1 VDLQVRQIQLSRVAL
16 LPITTGTMGNERNRM
31 PLDDD
36 SSGRTGADDQADE
49 PNGKM
54 VIRVRRGALRRFDQL
69 KTKSA
74 GLPVEIK
81 WDRREADRRSG
92 PADSGGERRLGERR
106 QRPPFTWE
114 TADFVVVGDTSS
126 RSEDDTT
133 PPDTSLDERD
143 RRQS

>member
-1 VDLQVRQIQLSRVAL
+1 
-16 LPITTGTMGNERNRM
+16 MGNKRNRTS
-31 PLDDD
+31 LDDD
-36 SSGRTGADDQADE
+36 SSSSTGADHQDGE

-81 WDRREADRRSG
+81 WDRREADRRST
-92 PADSGGERRLGERR
+92 PDDASGERRRGERR
-106 QRPPFTWE
+106 QKPPYTWE

-126 RSEDDTT
+126 RSDDEAAL
-133 PPDTSLDERD
+133 PDSPLDD
-143 RRQS
+143 RSRRRP